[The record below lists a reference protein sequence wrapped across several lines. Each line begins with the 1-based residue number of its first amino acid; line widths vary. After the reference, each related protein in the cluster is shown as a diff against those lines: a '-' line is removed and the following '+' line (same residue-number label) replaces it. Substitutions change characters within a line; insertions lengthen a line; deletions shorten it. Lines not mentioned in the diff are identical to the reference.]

1 MAYIKDF
8 SEIGKGDAAI
18 AGGKGASLGEMTS
31 AFAKAMGGQADRY
44 NPVPPGF
51 VLLSSAFEHFLDET
65 NLNVEIDAI
74 LTTVNTEEMRSVEHA
89 SERIQKLILEA
100 KMPKDIGKEIQK
112 NFKILDA
119 EPTRNASHSDA
130 GGFVA
135 VRSSATAEDSN
146 SAAWAGQL
154 DTFLNTTE
162 ENLLENVQK
171 CWASLF
177 TSRAIFYRFEHFQ
190 QHPNILENV
199 GMSAGIHGA
208 KISVAVVVQ
217 KMIQSEISGIAFTVH
232 PVTEDRN
239 QLIIEAGWG
248 LGEAIVS
255 GQITPDSYVVEK
267 NPRRIIDINIVNQE
281 RGIYR
286 ALSSSSP
293 AKGRAG
299 RGIDGTSTPQS
310 KMDSSPQTG
319 ERGTLANE
327 WRDIPENKRAEQKLS
342 NEQIL
347 ELAELVIKIEK
358 HYDFPCDIEWAVGPV
373 IDSEVA
379 QTRGEHVEG
388 KGGKFY
394 ITQSRPITTLSPQV
408 PVSEDS
414 KKKFKK
420 APVHFVKTLERDQ
433 TLFVQGLWAQG
444 LDIDLE
450 KRFGMK
456 NPYRPMILT
465 YATKDNLQVWENM
478 KSVQWML
485 DAFLKKN
492 QKNTDFIDKVI
503 EEYNDLTKELQA
515 FWSRG
520 AITDKKEIQQYANLV
535 RKASLNISTCYYVGM
550 DERTPKKIQDL
561 VVEVRKEDIF
571 YSRNNEFVR
580 ECVAAQ
586 DGRLRDFSPF
596 ILSWELG
603 NFPSEDI
610 LKARAKGAIL
620 IAGKEFFT
628 ENIQEFSRK
637 YPEYVF
643 DNLNA
648 TIGENESIVGQT
660 TFPGIVA
667 GRVRIVKNLKRLPA
681 VKSGD
686 ILVAPMTTPDYMPA
700 MQRAAAFVTDEG
712 GVTCHA
718 AIVAR
723 EMKKPCI
730 IGTKIATQV
739 LKDGDMV
746 EVDADKGIVKIL
758 EKNVANNKLE
768 KRIAH
773 YLSQPMVKMGQWV
786 LLPAD
791 QENWHGEKSAQYFED
806 FFGFSKG
813 LPNIYIVE
821 TGMSSNYCPQ
831 KFFDELYDYI
841 RNLTKNDFLA
851 LEKKLSGFPK
861 LKRETKKKLAK
872 ISSHDFTVLS
882 NEALAEAYKKNRD
895 LIHSI
900 VLFDNF
906 GMSAE
911 DYWPPLMHKILAEK
925 MKLTPET
932 TKYNQTLFAL
942 TKPKEISTS
951 LEEKRDVLE
960 KALRIMKKKETLQE
974 AAAVLTEKYEWLP
987 VFAYGTPWR
996 ESHYV
1001 EELEQTI
1008 KRDEKE
1014 LQEEYEKL
1022 MHYDRIREEEMK
1034 KIVDQYSLVPED
1046 LQIFVDFGLAVDAR
1060 NEAEFV
1066 VSFGGYCLLPIYR
1079 EISHRLGISE
1089 KDLRLLFEKEIVDC
1103 LEGRADPKKLLA
1115 GKGKFI
1121 GFGFDDTMHGRF
1133 NLTEEEARALYD
1145 YLEANTKVSGQGDSG
1160 ARKGVCASPGKVS
1173 GLTRILKSSEENGK
1187 VKRGDILVSYATTVD
1202 YLPAM
1207 KNAAGIVTETGGLTC
1222 HAAVVAREFGIPCIV
1237 GLKNAMTDFRDG
1249 NLVEV
1254 DADKGVV
1261 RIIHK

>member
-1 MAYIKDF
+1 MIMAYIKDF
-8 SEIGKGDAAI
+8 NAIGKGDAAI
-18 AGGKGASLGEMTS
+18 AGGKGASLGEMT
-31 AFAKAMGGQADRY
+31 QAGI
-44 NPVPPGF
+44 PVPPGF
-51 VLLSSAFEHFLDET
+51 VVLATAFEKFLDET
-65 NLNVEIDAI
+65 DLNTEIDTI
-74 LTTVNTEEMRSVEHA
+74 LHAVKTDEMRSVEHA

-100 KMPKDIGKEIQK
+100 KMPKDIASAIEKD
-112 NFKILDA
+112 FATLDA
-119 EPTRNASHSDA
+119 KW
-130 GGFVA
+130 VA
-135 VRSSATAEDSN
+135 VRSSATAEDSD

-154 DTFLNTTE
+154 DTYLNTTKKS
-162 ENLLENVQK
+162 LLKNVQR

-190 QHPNILENV
+190 RHTNILENV
-199 GMSAGIHGA
+199 GVSAVGHEE

-217 KMIQSEISGIAFTVH
+217 KMIQSEVSGIAFTVH

-267 NPRRIIDINIVNQE
+267 DPRRIIDTTVASQE
-281 RGIYR
+281 RGIFR
-286 ALSSSSP
+286 SSSVIP
-293 AKGRAG
+293 GVTR
-299 RGIDGTSTPQS
+299 DPES
-310 KMDSSPQTG
+310 KEEAS
-319 ERGTLANE
+319 ANE
-327 WRDIPENKRAEQKLS
+327 WREIAENKREKQKLS
-342 NEQIL
+342 EMQIL
-347 ELAELVIKIEK
+347 ELAELIIKIEK
-358 HYDFPCDIEWAVGPV
+358 HYGFPCDIEWAFV
-373 IDSEVA
+373 
-379 QTRGEHVEG
+379 
-388 KGGKFY
+388 GGKFY
-394 ITQSRPITTLSPQV
+394 ITQSRPITTLAPQP
-408 PVSEDS
+408 PVSEKE
-414 KKKFKK
+414 KKEFEKT
-420 APVHFVKTLERDQ
+420 PIHFVKTLERDQ

-667 GRVRIVKNLKRLPA
+667 GRGRIVKNLKRLPA

-718 AIVAR
+718 AIVSR
-723 EMKKPCI
+723 EMKKPCVV
-730 IGTKIATQV
+730 GTKFATQV

-746 EVDADKGIVKIL
+746 EVDADKG
-758 EKNVANNKLE
+758 
-768 KRIAH
+768 
-773 YLSQPMVKMGQWV
+773 
-786 LLPAD
+786 
-791 QENWHGEKSAQYFED
+791 
-806 FFGFSKG
+806 
-813 LPNIYIVE
+813 
-821 TGMSSNYCPQ
+821 
-831 KFFDELYDYI
+831 
-841 RNLTKNDFLA
+841 
-851 LEKKLSGFPK
+851 
-861 LKRETKKKLAK
+861 
-872 ISSHDFTVLS
+872 
-882 NEALAEAYKKNRD
+882 
-895 LIHSI
+895 
-900 VLFDNF
+900 
-906 GMSAE
+906 
-911 DYWPPLMHKILAEK
+911 
-925 MKLTPET
+925 
-932 TKYNQTLFAL
+932 
-942 TKPKEISTS
+942 
-951 LEEKRDVLE
+951 
-960 KALRIMKKKETLQE
+960 
-974 AAAVLTEKYEWLP
+974 
-987 VFAYGTPWR
+987 
-996 ESHYV
+996 
-1001 EELEQTI
+1001 
-1008 KRDEKE
+1008 
-1014 LQEEYEKL
+1014 
-1022 MHYDRIREEEMK
+1022 
-1034 KIVDQYSLVPED
+1034 
-1046 LQIFVDFGLAVDAR
+1046 
-1060 NEAEFV
+1060 
-1066 VSFGGYCLLPIYR
+1066 
-1079 EISHRLGISE
+1079 
-1089 KDLRLLFEKEIVDC
+1089 
-1103 LEGRADPKKLLA
+1103 
-1115 GKGKFI
+1115 
-1121 GFGFDDTMHGRF
+1121 
-1133 NLTEEEARALYD
+1133 
-1145 YLEANTKVSGQGDSG
+1145 
-1160 ARKGVCASPGKVS
+1160 
-1173 GLTRILKSSEENGK
+1173 
-1187 VKRGDILVSYATTVD
+1187 
-1202 YLPAM
+1202 
-1207 KNAAGIVTETGGLTC
+1207 
-1222 HAAVVAREFGIPCIV
+1222 
-1237 GLKNAMTDFRDG
+1237 
-1249 NLVEV
+1249 
-1254 DADKGVV
+1254 VV
-1261 RIIHK
+1261 RIL